1 MEVDKN
7 GGGLGRLTAFW
18 CIAFFAF
25 SIGAYAYDMEL
36 RDLDLSDWACLDRPG
51 GDDGGKKDR
60 LERNQM
66 KGRRP
71 IDTTGM
77 QFPAL
82 DWKGFLELVRGY
94 DQQLGGSAN
103 RTEVTTKEQQQDLL
117 KFQDR
122 TVSITGWLLV
132 AYPGPKESCN
142 CNDKTIHDWHLE
154 VFENKSDH
162 PPDIGDPTGIICEV
176 SPRTEQTIYTSGA
189 RIKNLAGYVRLENL
203 TDQSTGHPAH
213 KVRVTGYIL
222 WDDEHNGTNDIGE
235 TIAWREDAKGNYHPW
250 RQTAWEIHPVFA
262 IEDLGTE

>member
-77 QFPAL
+77 QFQL
-82 DWKGFLELVRGY
+82 WIGRGF
-94 DQQLGGSAN
+94 
-103 RTEVTTKEQQQDLL
+103 
-117 KFQDR
+117 
-122 TVSITGWLLV
+122 
-132 AYPGPKESCN
+132 
-142 CNDKTIHDWHLE
+142 
-154 VFENKSDH
+154 
-162 PPDIGDPTGIICEV
+162 
-176 SPRTEQTIYTSGA
+176 
-189 RIKNLAGYVRLENL
+189 
-203 TDQSTGHPAH
+203 
-213 KVRVTGYIL
+213 
-222 WDDEHNGTNDIGE
+222 
-235 TIAWREDAKGNYHPW
+235 
-250 RQTAWEIHPVFA
+250 
-262 IEDLGTE
+262 